1 MKKFL
6 LILIP
11 ILAIFVLAGVALTQS
26 DSDED
31 SNSDRPHRS
40 HSWIFPG
47 SGMRLGVILSERG
60 ENGARIREVLPD
72 SPAAKAGLRE
82 DDVIISID
90 GKKVDDPAD
99 VRDFLQDM
107 DESKK
112 VDIEVLR
119 DGKQLKLS
127 ATPET
132 HPMRMITR
140 QIMRG
145 NYLGVDLQEMNSD
158 LASYFG
164 TDAKSGVLVTRV
176 ERNSPAEKAGLR
188 SGDVV
193 TQFNGKKVS
202 SADDLR
208 EALDDLEEGQDAKLT
223 VLRHGKQQQIVA
235 HPEKRSM
242 SDLPGFREFR
252 NLPEMGELREQLR
265 DLPDRPEV
273 RESMRDLREQLDDL
287 KTQIDRDL
295 KPEIEKL
302 KRELEKLKNSD

>member
-1 MKKFL
+1 M
-6 LILIP
+6 
-11 ILAIFVLAGVALTQS
+11 
-26 DSDED
+26 
-31 SNSDRPHRS
+31 
-40 HSWIFPG
+40 
-47 SGMRLGVILSERG
+47 
-60 ENGARIREVLPD
+60 
-72 SPAAKAGLRE
+72 
-82 DDVIISID
+82 
-90 GKKVDDPAD
+90 
-99 VRDFLQDM
+99 
-107 DESKK
+107 
-112 VDIEVLR
+112 
-119 DGKQLKLS
+119 
-127 ATPET
+127 
-132 HPMRMITR
+132 
-140 QIMRG
+140 
-145 NYLGVDLQEMNSD
+145 
-158 LASYFG
+158 
-164 TDAKSGVLVTRV
+164 
-176 ERNSPAEKAGLR
+176 R